1 VRADAVPDIRSIS
14 AGVRTVGAPAAD
26 EERRDAASRSIGCL
40 RHALCCRA
48 QEGRLLARE
57 EDKWMR
63 VFMSVVLIVMLG
75 LGAGCRSMTGESAS
89 QNIDDAT
96 ITTQVKAKLAA
107 EKVSNLTRVSVATA
121 NGNVS
126 LTGVVPTATDR
137 ARAEEIARGV
147 KGVQGVANN
156 LQVEKP

>member
-1 VRADAVPDIRSIS
+1 
-14 AGVRTVGAPAAD
+14 
-26 EERRDAASRSIGCL
+26 
-40 RHALCCRA
+40 
-48 QEGRLLARE
+48 
-57 EDKWMR
+57 MR
-63 VFMSVVLIVMLG
+63 VFTSVVVLMVMLG

-126 LTGVVPTATDR
+126 LTGVVPTATAR

>member
-1 VRADAVPDIRSIS
+1 MT
-14 AGVRTVGAPAAD
+14 GW
-26 EERRDAASRSIGCL
+26 RDAASRSIGCL
-40 RHALCCRA
+40 RHALCVA
-48 QEGRLLARE
+48 AEGEKGYCLARE
-57 EDKWMR
+57 EDKGMR
-63 VFMSVVLIVMLG
+63 VFTSVVLIVMLG
-75 LGAGCRSMTGESAS
+75 LGTGCRSMTGESAS
-89 QNIDDAT
+89 QNVDDAT

-121 NGNVS
+121 KGNVS

-137 ARAEEIARGV
+137 ARAEELARGV